1 MKPLHSRSYV
11 IQTNEISIK
20 CCLSKSIIERCRLIK
35 CLVPMVMV
43 MVGSSAQLWSG
54 DPVSGSQLHG
64 GARCRHLW
72 SHSAFT
78 DKYWGHTRNC
88 IIQSLTTNQWTS
100 SSYSTSMP
108 SAALNNMDIFSL
120 VDTNNIRSED
130 VEKLKSLLPPE
141 YQQSGKLTQLEIIIE
156 AIHYIK
162 DLKLQLH
169 C

>member
-1 MKPLHSRSYV
+1 
-11 IQTNEISIK
+11 
-20 CCLSKSIIERCRLIK
+20 
-35 CLVPMVMV
+35 
-43 MVGSSAQLWSG
+43 
-54 DPVSGSQLHG
+54 
-64 GARCRHLW
+64 
-72 SHSAFT
+72 
-78 DKYWGHTRNC
+78 
-88 IIQSLTTNQWTS
+88 
-100 SSYSTSMP
+100 MP